1 MNVDGAC
8 LARICEA
15 PHVLEQSV
23 TREDHAGLPAECFEE
38 LELLRAKRDR
48 ALAHEDLVPRRVN
61 TDVAD
66 AQDAPAA
73 GHARRAAQDRSH
85 AGHELAR
92 IERLR
97 EVVIHPRIESRD
109 PLSVLGARGEGD
121 HRCVRAAAQ
130 LVEELDPVRIGQAEV
145 EDDQRR
151 FHLVEQRTRAL
162 AGGRVL
168 DDVSGVA
175 QVERDELRDRR
186 IVLDDDDPR
195 GTAHRPSISSG
206 IVRAVALK
214 LATVLAHPDD
224 ETFGTGGTL
233 IRYARDGIEVHS
245 LCLTQGEKGWAGVDD
260 KIVPRELVGPTR
272 AQELAEAGRR
282 MGLASV
288 TCLRYP
294 DGGLADVNEEWVVR
308 DIVRWLRLVRPEVV
322 IIWGP
327 DGGYGHP
334 DHIAAGERALKAI
347 ELAGVQRHE
356 PELGAH
362 WHAKRCYRF
371 VASAE
376 LIDRLSSLM
385 PAFAQYIETLA
396 VKPERW
402 TRDRLGAV
410 IDIGAVLDAKVH
422 AMDAH
427 QTQAPDLRM
436 WETARAKLPEIFT
449 DETFIREYPEPG
461 GPPLETDLFAGL
473 RES

>member
-1 MNVDGAC
+1 M
-8 LARICEA
+8 
-15 PHVLEQSV
+15 P
-23 TREDHAGLPAECFEE
+23 
-38 LELLRAKRDR
+38 
-48 ALAHEDLVPRRVN
+48 
-61 TDVAD
+61 
-66 AQDAPAA
+66 
-73 GHARRAAQDRSH
+73 
-85 AGHELAR
+85 
-92 IERLR
+92 
-97 EVVIHPRIESRD
+97 
-109 PLSVLGARGEGD
+109 
-121 HRCVRAAAQ
+121 
-130 LVEELDPVRIGQAEV
+130 
-145 EDDQRR
+145 
-151 FHLVEQRTRAL
+151 
-162 AGGRVL
+162 
-168 DDVSGVA
+168 
-175 QVERDELRDRR
+175 
-186 IVLDDDDPR
+186 
-195 GTAHRPSISSG
+195 
-206 IVRAVALK
+206 LK

-233 IRYARDGIEVHS
+233 IRYARDGMEVHS

-272 AQELAEAGRR
+272 ARELAEAGRR

-376 LIDRLSSLM
+376 LIDRLSTLM

-396 VKPERW
+396 VKPQRW

-410 IDIGAVLDAKVH
+410 IDVSAVLDAKVH

-436 WETARAKLPEIFT
+436 WETARAKLPEIFI
-449 DETFIREYPEPG
+449 DETFIREYPDPG

-473 RES
+473 RAQEHGETTPAG